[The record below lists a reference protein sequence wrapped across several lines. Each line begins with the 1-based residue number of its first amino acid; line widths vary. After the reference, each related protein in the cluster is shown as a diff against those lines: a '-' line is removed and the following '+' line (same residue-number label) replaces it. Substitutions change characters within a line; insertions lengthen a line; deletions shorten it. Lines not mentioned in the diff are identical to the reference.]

1 MSILRRFDV
10 DNKTFSKRR
19 IKNDVENDALRWTLL
34 STFLERRF
42 KNDNLID
49 VQTTFENDALITM
62 S

>member
-10 DNKTFSKRR
+10 DNKPFTKRR
-19 IKNDVENDALRWTLL
+19 IKNDVENDALRSTLL

-49 VQTTFENDALITM
+49 VQATFENDALITM